1 MFYAILGII
10 VVVALFLIF
19 RDDHDDSYNKSE
31 KGQRKAQQTRSFSH
45 TQGQS
50 QPKKEQTHYQKDAG
64 PKTGFAGS
72 TSGPKAEKKTSGTS
86 LKEQILGE
94 IEQAISE
101 AKKGAEE
108 PMKVFGE
115 VMGMA
120 KEAVNTAM
128 KEAQKGWNT
137 TGTQTDVDEQF
148 PDDDEE
154 LDLSFLDNIDYSD
167 DLEENT
173 ETFDITGLRYHCTV
187 HDCGKIVGI
196 VKPEPSNVHDPR
208 AQAVYR
214 NDGKLLG
221 YIPRTQL
228 DWYEDFNEQ
237 NVPCPF
243 VGEIEMDGRG
253 WLIAEIKV
261 IIPSSRE
268 YVEEEIEDEL

>member
-31 KGQRKAQQTRSFSH
+31 KGQRKAQ
-45 TQGQS
+45 
-50 QPKKEQTHYQKDAG
+50 PKKEQTHYQKE
-64 PKTGFAGS
+64 T
-72 TSGPKAEKKTSGTS
+72 GPKAEKKTSAQS
-86 LKEQILGE
+86 LKDQILGE

-101 AKKGAEE
+101 A
-108 PMKVFGE
+108 
-115 VMGMA
+115 
-120 KEAVNTAM
+120 
-128 KEAQKGWNT
+128 QKGWNT
-137 TGTQTDVDEQF
+137 TGTQTEVDEQL
-148 PDDDEE
+148 PDDEEE
-154 LDLSFLDNIDYSD
+154 LDLSFLDNIGYSD

-228 DWYEDFNEQ
+228 DWYEDFNEE

-243 VGEIEMDGRG
+243 VGKIEMDGRG

-268 YVEEEIEDEL
+268 YVEEEIKDEL